1 MWLASSHTTDRCRVL
16 ETSLGLF
23 FKWSFYFLLLSFV
36 FISIWLHWVFTAVRG
51 LSPVV
56 ASQGLLC
63 VAVCWLLLPGR
74 LSWGPSSRN
83 TGPVAVAHG
92 CLVAR
97 RHGTLPRPGSGPV
110 SLALAGRFLTTAP
123 LGKPWK
129 RLSWY
134 PFCFLLSSYTEHL
147 ICFEHPGEIFPAL
160 LASITA
166 ILLMSIFWFT
176 FQFWFIPFMSS
187 LPLTPSHI

>member
-1 MWLASSHTTDRCRVL
+1 MQSPRNF
-16 ETSLGLF
+16 SLGLF
-23 FKWSFYFLLLSFV
+23 LNDHFIFYYYLLSLLAFGCTG
-36 FISIWLHWVFTAVRG
+36 S
-51 LSPVV
+51 S
-56 ASQGLLC
+56 LLC
-63 VAVCWLLLPGR
+63 VDFLQLWRAGATLCCNVLASVAGASLD
-74 LSWGPSSRN
+74 

-97 RHGTLPRPGSGPV
+97 RHRTLPRPGSGPV
-110 SLALAGRFLTTAP
+110 SVALAGRFLTTGP

-129 RLSWY
+129 QLSWY

-166 ILLMSIFWFT
+166 ILLMSIF
-176 FQFWFIPFMSS
+176 
-187 LPLTPSHI
+187 